1 MYLIS
6 KKDNLI
12 RFPKLRRSLSFI
24 VMYYQEQSRRS
35 NKNDTI
41 HFYEAFIR
49 FARNGAKW
57 QDALNNRETQRL
69 L

>member
-1 MYLIS
+1 MLLVKRQSYKIS
-6 KKDNLI
+6 EIWDE
-12 RFPKLRRSLSFI
+12 SLSFI

-69 L
+69 Q